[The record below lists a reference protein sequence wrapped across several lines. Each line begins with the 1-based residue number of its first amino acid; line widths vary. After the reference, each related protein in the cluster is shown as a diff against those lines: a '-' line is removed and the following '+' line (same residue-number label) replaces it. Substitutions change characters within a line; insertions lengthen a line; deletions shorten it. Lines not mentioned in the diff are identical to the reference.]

1 LTLNKGFGIA
11 EGFNGK
17 RGMSLEVK
25 AKFSQNTIALIPAR
39 GGSKGVARK
48 NMRVVGGKPLIGH
61 TIDAAMT
68 SKRIS
73 AVYLSS
79 EDQEILDYGQSRG
92 LITVKRPLEYAS
104 DTSTASDVVGHFI
117 ETLPA
122 DLRAKDP
129 IIVYLQPTSPLRSG
143 QHIDLAIDS
152 MLSKGASVL
161 TAICKMKQSP
171 YKSLTIDEKGYLSPL
186 FSETLLNAN
195 RQSLKDAYY
204 PNGSIYIF
212 YLSQFKGRFPTN
224 NSVPY
229 LMTERESLDVDTE
242 EDFDLLRTIMDGA
255 L

>member
-1 LTLNKGFGIA
+1 MYLK
-11 EGFNGK
+11 
-17 RGMSLEVK
+17 VK
-25 AKFSQNTIALIPAR
+25 AKFPQNTLALIPAR
-39 GGSKGVARK
+39 GGSKGVLRK
-48 NMRVVGGKPLIGH
+48 NMRLVGGKPLIGH

-79 EDQEILDYGQSRG
+79 EDTEILEYGRSRG
-92 LITVKRPLEYAS
+92 VITVKRPLHYAS
-104 DTSTASDVVGHFI
+104 DTSTASDVLGHFI
-117 ETLPA
+117 ETLPT
-122 DLRAKDP
+122 DLQAEDP
-129 IIVYLQPTSPLRSG
+129 IIVYLQPTSPLRTA

-161 TAICKMKQSP
+161 TAVCKMKQTP
-171 YKSLTIDEKGYLSPL
+171 FKSLTINEKGYLSPL
-186 FSETLLNAN
+186 FSESFLNAN
-195 RQSLKDAYY
+195 RQSLKEAFY

-212 YLSQFKGRFPTN
+212 YLSQFKGRFPSS

-242 EDFDLLRTIMDGA
+242 EDFDLLRTIMDGG